1 MSDSL
6 GYAHC
11 LPALPCGAEPRP
23 VAAHAERRGLTMC
36 SASNRCRCGTFAPAG
51 HSRESARMTASRPAR
66 AASAAALRKWACTAG
81 KLPRES
87 GLFIGTPSV
96 TPFPLPQLRRLL
108 AMMGRETGFLSVRS
122 MPAEIDMAAF
132 NTEYKN
138 MKAVRGHARP
148 HAMLICVRESRP
160 GPDMRRNQHVAPVSP
175 LLLPGRMGCDRAS
188 EPGDQGDSEAGFA
201 RRREE
206 LCHIPSQR
214 QGGGHWKFRRELA
227 VSGSLHEAH
236 GPSVSAIPCC
246 GGWGCDTIF
255 FPPRRHRL
263 FSSGPRWSR
272 RRCCSF
278 SSRFR
283 SR

>member
-36 SASNRCRCGTFAPAG
+36 SASSRCRCGTFAPAQ
-51 HSRESARMTASRPAR
+51 HSRESARMTTSRPAR

-175 LLLPGRMGCDRAS
+175 AAAWPNGL
-188 EPGDQGDSEAGFA
+188 
-201 RRREE
+201 
-206 LCHIPSQR
+206 
-214 QGGGHWKFRRELA
+214 
-227 VSGSLHEAH
+227 
-236 GPSVSAIPCC
+236 
-246 GGWGCDTIF
+246 
-255 FPPRRHRL
+255 
-263 FSSGPRWSR
+263 
-272 RRCCSF
+272 
-278 SSRFR
+278 
-283 SR
+283 